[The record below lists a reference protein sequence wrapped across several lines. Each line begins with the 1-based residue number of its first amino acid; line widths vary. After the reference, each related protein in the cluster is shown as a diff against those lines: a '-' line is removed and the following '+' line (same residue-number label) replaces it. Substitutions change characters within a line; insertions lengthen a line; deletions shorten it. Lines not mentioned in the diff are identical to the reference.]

1 MEIMK
6 KTVFVIG
13 LIQESTHLDI
23 RSIYLTLQ
31 KICLD
36 TTFAELGND
45 FGVSESAASR
55 IFSKSVGAISQVV
68 GGLVSWVSP
77 AKVKARL
84 PIPFSKVCAI
94 IDCLEIEIQKPEDPI
109 KQALTWSD
117 YKKTHTMKYLV
128 SSTPDGVINFISKG
142 FGGRTSDTEICKESG
157 YLDKLKPNMHIM
169 ADRGFKHINKSLAE
183 KQCLLVRLPRV
194 ESGKKLSKLKALE
207 MKSID
212 SLRTH
217 IERVIR
223 RLREFK
229 MLEPDACIHVKL
241 IPYLDF
247 IINIACGIVNTQ
259 GTLSGK

>member
-1 MEIMK
+1 
-6 KTVFVIG
+6 
-13 LIQESTHLDI
+13 
-23 RSIYLTLQ
+23 
-31 KICLD
+31 
-36 TTFAELGND
+36 
-45 FGVSESAASR
+45 
-55 IFSKSVGAISQVV
+55 
-68 GGLVSWVSP
+68 
-77 AKVKARL
+77 
-84 PIPFSKVCAI
+84 
-94 IDCLEIEIQKPEDPI
+94 
-109 KQALTWSD
+109 
-117 YKKTHTMKYLV
+117 
-128 SSTPDGVINFISKG
+128 
-142 FGGRTSDTEICKESG
+142 
-157 YLDKLKPNMHIM
+157 MHIM